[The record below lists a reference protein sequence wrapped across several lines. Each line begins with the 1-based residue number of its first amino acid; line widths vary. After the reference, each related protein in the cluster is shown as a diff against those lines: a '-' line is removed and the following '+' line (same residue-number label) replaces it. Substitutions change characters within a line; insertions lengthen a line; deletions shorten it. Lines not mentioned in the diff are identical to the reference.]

1 MKDSLTVGLEHEE
14 KVTVDASMTPPHVPT
29 VLSTPKMVQL
39 IEMTCFSGSMPH
51 LDPGETMVGTHICV
65 SHEGPAY
72 VGEVVTVKSRVKEIN
87 KRRITYEVEVHA
99 PSGLVSKGTHQR
111 AVVTPKRMVK
121 AE

>member
-1 MKDSLTVGLEHEE
+1 MKESLAVGLEHEE
-14 KVTVDASMTPPHVPT
+14 RFTVDESMTPPHVPT

-72 VGEVVTVKSRVKEIN
+72 VGEEVSVKSRLKQIEG
-87 KRRITYEVEVHA
+87 RRVTYEVEVHA
-99 PSGLVSKGTHQR
+99 PSGLISKGTHQR
-111 AVVTPKRMVK
+111 AVVTPRRMK
-121 AE
+121 KEA